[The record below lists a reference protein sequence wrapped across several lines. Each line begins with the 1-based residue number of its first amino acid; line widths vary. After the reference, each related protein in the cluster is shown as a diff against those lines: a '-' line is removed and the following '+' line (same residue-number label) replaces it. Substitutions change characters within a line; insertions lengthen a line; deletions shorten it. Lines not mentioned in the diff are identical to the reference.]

1 MSQEEVNQFL
11 KKYPKGWFSVK
22 EIANRINNSVG
33 SVTKCIKPMRLF
45 GEVNF
50 KIVRETNL
58 NGYTLTNQLYQYKR
72 GE

>member
-1 MSQEEVNQFL
+1 M
-11 KKYPKGWFSVK
+11 K

>member
-11 KKYPKGWFSVK
+11 KKYPKGWFSAK
-22 EIANRINNSVG
+22 EMANKIGISVG
-33 SVTKCIKPMRLF
+33 AVTKCVKPMRLF